1 VEDAAVFVVADLADA
16 PLSGDVGVRRR
27 MQVAEIDFLR
37 TNEAAQTAMAQ
48 NYVGLP
54 Y

>member
-1 VEDAAVFVVADLADA
+1 MSEFD
-16 PLSGDVGVRRR
+16 RR
-27 MQVAEIDFLR
+27 MQVAEMAFLR
-37 TNEAAQTAMAQ
+37 SNDAAQTAMAQ